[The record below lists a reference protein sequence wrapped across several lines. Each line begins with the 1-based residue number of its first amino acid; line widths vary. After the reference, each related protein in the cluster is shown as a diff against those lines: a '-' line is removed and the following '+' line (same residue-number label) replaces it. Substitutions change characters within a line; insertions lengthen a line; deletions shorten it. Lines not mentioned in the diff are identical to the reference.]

1 MASKRKSFRWLLVG
15 LVALV
20 LVAVAV
26 SWNDFYLLRLKT
38 YSNPSSN
45 MRPTLEVGE
54 VVLARKIFPS
64 MGEHYE
70 PIRGDVIVFTIAA
83 KRANDYMKRVI
94 GLPGERIRLQDGVVL
109 INDLPVPRQAL
120 ADYRYEGRDGSEI
133 SAPRFRETL
142 PNGRSYEVLD
152 LDPQGEM
159 DTTREY
165 VVPDGHLF
173 VMGDN
178 RDNSVDSRFT
188 DYIGYVPLSGVFG
201 VVEMILL
208 PKGEGSSLWQPQQPE
223 AN

>member
-1 MASKRKSFRWLLVG
+1 M
-15 LVALV
+15 VALA
-20 LVAVAV
+20 LAAVVV

-38 YSNPSSN
+38 YSIPSSN

-54 VVLARKIFPS
+54 VVLATKIFPS

-70 PIRGDVIVFTIAA
+70 PVRGDVIVFTIAA
-83 KRANDYMKRVI
+83 KRANDFLKRVI

-109 INDLPVPRQAL
+109 INDVPVPRQAL
-120 ADYRYEGRDGSEI
+120 ADYRYEDPDGSEN

-178 RDNSVDSRFT
+178 RDNSVDSRYT
-188 DYIGYVPLSGVFG
+188 DYIGYVPLSGVSA
-201 VVEMILL
+201 VVETILL
-208 PKGEGSSLWQPQQPE
+208 RKGESSSLWQPVQPE

>member
-38 YSNPSSN
+38 YSNLSSN
-45 MRPTLEVGE
+45 MRPTLEVDE
-54 VVLARKIFPS
+54 VVLATKIFPS

-70 PIRGDVIVFTIAA
+70 PVRGDVIVFTIAA

-109 INDLPVPRQAL
+109 INDVPVPRQAL
-120 ADYRYEGRDGSEI
+120 ADYRYESRDGSEI

>member
-1 MASKRKSFRWLLVG
+1 
-15 LVALV
+15 
-20 LVAVAV
+20 
-26 SWNDFYLLRLKT
+26 
-38 YSNPSSN
+38 
-45 MRPTLEVGE
+45 
-54 VVLARKIFPS
+54 

-70 PIRGDVIVFTIAA
+70 PVRGDVIVFTIAA

-109 INDLPVPRQAL
+109 INDVPVPRQTL
-120 ADYRYEGRDGSEI
+120 ADYRYEHRDGSEI

>member
-1 MASKRKSFRWLLVG
+1 MTSRRKSFRWLIVV

-20 LVAVAV
+20 LAAVVV

-38 YSNPSSN
+38 YSIPSGS

-54 VVLARKIFPS
+54 VVLGRKIFPS

-70 PIRGDVIVFTIAA
+70 PVRGDVIVFNIAA
-83 KRANDYMKRVI
+83 KGANDYLKRVI

-109 INDLPVPRQAL
+109 INDVPVPRQAL
-120 ADYRYEGRDGSEI
+120 ADYRYDASDGTEV
-133 SAPRFRETL
+133 SAPRYRETL

-152 LDPQGEM
+152 LNPQGEM

-178 RDNSVDSRFT
+178 RDNSVDSRYT
-188 DYIGYVPLSGVFG
+188 NYIGYVPLNEVTG
-201 VVEMILL
+201 VVETILL
-208 PKGEGSSLWQPQQPE
+208 RKGESSSLWQPVQPE